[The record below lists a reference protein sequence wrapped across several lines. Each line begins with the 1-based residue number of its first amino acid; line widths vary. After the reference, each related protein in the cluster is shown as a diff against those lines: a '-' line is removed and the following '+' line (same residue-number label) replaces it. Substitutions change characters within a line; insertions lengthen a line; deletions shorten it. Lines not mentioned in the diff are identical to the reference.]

1 MHTPLLTA
9 SLSKPSTGLPPTLA
23 GMICFGYPANHAV
36 QDRIEPLRKL
46 PKGTNVLFVTGSEDE
61 GGKVAALVEEALP
74 QLACSSTAEHFIVQ
88 GGKHNPFD
96 NKRKKDEPASHVA
109 IETKIAGFVEKCLA
123 DGTNGAG
130 AEDGTGAADAA
141 DAAGAA
147 GGDGGGGGSAAN
159 ASAEDA

>member
-1 MHTPLLTA
+1 M
-9 SLSKPSTGLPPTLA
+9 
-23 GMICFGYPANHAV
+23 

-96 NKRKKDEPASHVA
+96 NKRKKDEAASHVA
-109 IETKIAGFVEKCLA
+109 IEAKIAGFVEKCLA

-147 GGDGGGGGSAAN
+147 GSDGSGGGGAAN